1 MKTTTRLE
9 LIENLYGRYNKR
21 ESSAQD
27 PVHFLE
33 AYEDVRDREVAAMI
47 ASALAYGRVAHI
59 MRSVSL
65 VLDRIGS
72 PADFVRRS
80 SRPSLART
88 FAGFRHRFASGLQLA
103 ELLNGI
109 RHIIERYESLE
120 ACFGAAMQ
128 PEFTTIAPAMRPFVR
143 ELRVGMKEDCGH
155 LLPVP
160 ENGSACKRLALF
172 MRWMVR
178 CDTVDIGGWTCLP
191 TSKLIIPLDTHMNR
205 IGQALDL
212 TARKSPDMRSA
223 LEITDSL
230 RVFAPD
236 DPVKYDFALMRL
248 SMESGDR
255 LQQFV
260 AAWRKSKDKAHA

>member
-1 MKTTTRLE
+1 MKTTIRLKLLE
-9 LIENLYGRYNKR
+9 DLYSRYSKR

-27 PVHFLE
+27 PVHFLG

-59 MRSVSL
+59 IRSVSS
-65 VLDRIGS
+65 VLDRMGS

-80 SRPSLART
+80 SGRSLART
-88 FAGFRHRFASGLQLA
+88 FAGFRHRFASGSQLA

-109 RHIIERYESLE
+109 RHAIEQHGSLE
-120 ACFGAAMQ
+120 ACFGAAMR
-128 PEFTTIAPAMRPFVR
+128 PEFTTIAPAMGPFAR
-143 ELRVGMKEDCGH
+143 ELRAGMKEDCGH

-172 MRWMVR
+172 MRWMIR
-178 CDTVDIGGWTCLP
+178 CDAVDVGGWHSISA
-191 TSKLIIPLDTHMNR
+191 SKLIIPLDTHMNR
-205 IGQALDL
+205 IGQALGL
-212 TARKSPDMRSA
+212 TRRKSPDMRAA

-230 RVFAPD
+230 RAFAPD

-248 SMESGDR
+248 SMDSGDR
-255 LQQFV
+255 LHEFV
-260 AAWRKSKDKAHA
+260 DAWRE